1 MENRNSKNNSKIRRI
16 LRLRWIWF
24 IVGFGVLVALILI
37 SMPFG
42 MDYGIERYFLANGA
56 DQVDVEDVDFNPFTR
71 RLVVKNLIAKV
82 GNEQVLN
89 VSEAVFTLSWSPF
102 FKKRFL
108 LEKVDLNNST
118 VMMEELPDGRWRIG
132 GFLPAPSADKSSAS
146 SWGFG
151 LTEASDS
158 R

>member
-1 MENRNSKNNSKIRRI
+1 
-16 LRLRWIWF
+16 
-24 IVGFGVLVALILI
+24 
-37 SMPFG
+37 
-42 MDYGIERYFLANGA
+42 MDYGIERYFLANDA

-108 LEKVDLNNST
+108 LEKADLNNST
-118 VMMEELPDGRWRIG
+118 ITMEELPDGRWRIG
-132 GFLPAPSADKSSAS
+132 GFLPTPSADKLSAS
-146 SWGFG
+146 SWGLG
-151 LTEASDS
+151 LAELQIKIA